1 MGAPDWL
8 SNLRWWRVIAYPI
21 GTSGQALIF
30 SAEVVGCFKRHQQLR
45 WWQREAGG
53 QLFARFE
60 ESGIH
65 IVESTGPRRTD
76 WRSRTS
82 YKPDRVAEQLEIDER
97 FRNGL
102 HFVGD
107 WHTHPE
113 DLPRPS
119 PIDLTSTADGFH
131 RSRHGLNA
139 FVMAIVGRAVLP
151 AGLYVSLHD
160 GADLHTLRPTSG

>member
-1 MGAPDWL
+1 M
-8 SNLRWWRVIAYPI
+8 IAYPI

-30 SAEVVGCFKRHQQLR
+30 SVEVVGWFTRHQQLR
-45 WWQREAGG
+45 CWQREAGG
-53 QLFARFE
+53 QLFARFR

-65 IVESTGPRRTD
+65 IVEATGPGATDRR
-76 WRSRTS
+76 RRTS
-82 YKPDRVAEQLEIDER
+82 YEPDRVAEQLEIDER

-119 PIDLTSTADGFH
+119 PIDLASTAEGFR

-139 FVMAIVGRAVLP
+139 FVMAIVGRAILP
-151 AGLYVSLHD
+151 GGLYVSLHD
-160 GADLHTLRPTSG
+160 GADLYTLRPAL